1 MTKEKWY
8 IHLYQTTKFKQFK
21 ESELIMFSRK
31 QVKLEIGNKKNKRKG
46 INLNK
51 EDSEPKDLREL
62 ILDAAKES
70 KKYRKSRRK

>member
-1 MTKEKWY
+1 M
-8 IHLYQTTKFKQFK
+8 KFKQFK
-21 ESELIMFSRK
+21 ERELIMFSRK

-62 ILDAAKES
+62 ILDAAKEI
-70 KKYRKSRRK
+70 KKHRKSRRK